1 MMESINGETDI
12 YGIIGQP
19 IAHSL
24 SPLFQNQFIQN
35 AKQNACYLPFLVEP
49 EHLEAALQGLHAA
62 HIQGLNVTVPHKEN
76 ILPWVNA
83 DADAQ
88 AIGAV
93 NTLKRI
99 SRGWQATNTDWQGF
113 ASVIQGLQ
121 VDASQAPVLLFG
133 AGGTSRAIL
142 HALHHRGAKEV
153 YICNRNQDRA
163 KQLIT
168 SLAST
173 YPNMQMHTLA
183 WSNEAVGSINQ
194 ETELIINSTSI
205 GLKDADVF
213 PFQLLGNGVAIDAVY
228 KPNGNTAFCA
238 AASGYQTVDGLP
250 MLIAQGIASFA
261 FWHAEKLQSKALNL
275 PNSLESLQWVE
286 RKLSRKPLSLPGWR
300 INT

>member
-1 MMESINGETDI
+1 MMKTMNGQTGI

-24 SPLFQNQFIQN
+24 SPLFQNWFIEN

-49 EHLEAALQGLHAA
+49 ENLKVALQGLHAA

-93 NTLKRI
+93 NTLKRLP
-99 SRGWQATNTDWQGF
+99 SGWQATNTDWQGF
-113 ASVIQGLQ
+113 ASVIQGLE
-121 VDASQAPVLLFG
+121 VNVSQTSALLFG

-142 HALHHRGAKEV
+142 HALHHHGAKEV

-168 SLAST
+168 SLVST
-173 YPNMQMHTLA
+173 YPDMQMHILE
-183 WSNEAVGSINQ
+183 WDNEAVGNISQ
-194 ETELIINSTSI
+194 EAKLIINSTSI
-205 GLKDADVF
+205 GLKDGDVF
-213 PFQLLGNGVAIDAVY
+213 PFQLLGSGVAIDAVY
-228 KPNGNTAFCA
+228 KPSGNTVFCA
-238 AASGYQTVDGLP
+238 AASNYRTVDGLP

-261 FWHAEKLQSKALNL
+261 FWHTEKLQAKALNL

-286 RKLSRKPLSLPGWR
+286 KQLSREPLSLPSWR
-300 INT
+300 LNT